1 VLKKDKEILLFQF
14 LARSPSSRSCLAFG
28 GWVTGFFA
36 AIAREEGLDQ
46 SAQVLGYAAL
56 FVWYFVSWFIVL
68 FFNTALVA
76 CARIRMEGGDPVTAD
91 GFKAAM
97 DNLGAIAMWAAVSA
111 TVGVILQ
118 VIADRM
124 KGLGDILKGLLGA
137 AWSIATFFIVPVLIF
152 EKRSLGESIKQSTRL
167 VKATW
172 GEALTAHVGVGLVS
186 FLISI
191 PAVAFPIL
199 GGVLFDG
206 IGVVVGLGIMILW
219 WLGVAILSAALTGIF
234 RTGLHLCHEGRG
246 SNPSGRSREGRS
258 RAGKQLWVSL
268 ARSAPLASLA
278 FLTVSAGDR
287 GIDASDWPDSPLGLT
302 AE

>member
-1 VLKKDKEILLFQF
+1 MNAISRSFEIFKASLEVLKKDKEILLFPILSGTFTVVAF
-14 LARSPSSRSCLAFG
+14 LLLAFG

-36 AIAREEGLDQ
+36 AIARQEGLDE
-46 SAQVLGYAAL
+46 SAKLLGYAAL

-118 VIADRM
+118 IIADRM

-152 EKRSLGESIKQSTRL
+152 EKRSLGDSIKQSTRL

-199 GGVLFDG
+199 GGVLFG
-206 IGVVVGLGIMILW
+206 GMGVVAGLGIMILW

-234 RTGLHLCHEGRG
+234 RTGLYLYATKGEV
-246 SNPSGRSREGRS
+246 PSGLP
-258 RAGKQLWVSL
+258 AGLVKG
-268 ARSAPLASLA
+268 A
-278 FLTVSAGDR
+278 FTQ
-287 GIDASDWPDSPLGLT
+287 
-302 AE
+302 

>member
-1 VLKKDKEILLFQF
+1 MNAISRSFEIFKASLEVLKKDKEILLFPILSGTFTVVAF
-14 LARSPSSRSCLAFG
+14 LLLAFG

-36 AIAREEGLDQ
+36 AVAREEGLDQ

-199 GGVLFDG
+199 GGVLFGG

-234 RTGLHLCHEGRG
+234 RTGLYLYATKGEV
-246 SNPSGRSREGRS
+246 PSGLP
-258 RAGKQLWVSL
+258 AGLVKG
-268 ARSAPLASLA
+268 A
-278 FLTVSAGDR
+278 F
-287 GIDASDWPDSPLGLT
+287 T
-302 AE
+302 A

>member
-1 VLKKDKEILLFQF
+1 MNAISRSFEIFKASLEVLKKDKEILLFPILSGTFTVVAF
-14 LARSPSSRSCLAFG
+14 LLLAFG

-36 AIAREEGLDQ
+36 AIARQEGLDE
-46 SAQVLGYAAL
+46 SARILGYAAL

-152 EKRSLGESIKQSTRL
+152 EKRSLGDSIKQSTRL

-199 GGVLFDG
+199 GGVLFG
-206 IGVVVGLGIMILW
+206 GMGVVAGLGIMILW

-234 RTGLHLCHEGRG
+234 RTGLYLYATKGEV
-246 SNPSGRSREGRS
+246 PSGLP
-258 RAGKQLWVSL
+258 AGLVKG
-268 ARSAPLASLA
+268 A
-278 FLTVSAGDR
+278 FTQ
-287 GIDASDWPDSPLGLT
+287 
-302 AE
+302 

>member
-1 VLKKDKEILLFQF
+1 MNAISRSFEIFKASLEVLKKDKEILLFPILSGTFTVVAF
-14 LARSPSSRSCLAFG
+14 LLLAFG

-199 GGVLFDG
+199 GGVLFGG
-206 IGVVVGLGIMILW
+206 IGVVAGLGIMILW

-234 RTGLHLCHEGRG
+234 RTGLYLYATKGEI
-246 SNPSGRSREGRS
+246 PSGLP
-258 RAGKQLWVSL
+258 AGLVKG
-268 ARSAPLASLA
+268 A
-278 FLTVSAGDR
+278 F
-287 GIDASDWPDSPLGLT
+287 T
-302 AE
+302 A

>member
-1 VLKKDKEILLFQF
+1 MNAISRSFEIFKASLEVLKKDKEILLFPILSGTFTVVAF
-14 LARSPSSRSCLAFG
+14 LLLAFG

-36 AIAREEGLDQ
+36 AIARQEGLDE
-46 SAQVLGYAAL
+46 SAKLLGYAAL

-118 VIADRM
+118 IIADRM

-152 EKRSLGESIKQSTRL
+152 EKRSLGDSIKQSTRL

-199 GGVLFDG
+199 GGVLFGG
-206 IGVVVGLGIMILW
+206 IGVVAGLGIMILW

-234 RTGLHLCHEGRG
+234 RTGLYLYATKGEV
-246 SNPSGRSREGRS
+246 PSGLP
-258 RAGKQLWVSL
+258 AGLVKG
-268 ARSAPLASLA
+268 A
-278 FLTVSAGDR
+278 FTQ
-287 GIDASDWPDSPLGLT
+287 
-302 AE
+302 

>member
-1 VLKKDKEILLFQF
+1 MNAISRSFEIFKASLEVLKKDKEILLFPILSGTFTVVAF
-14 LARSPSSRSCLAFG
+14 LLLAFG

-36 AIAREEGLDQ
+36 AIARQEGLDE
-46 SAQVLGYAAL
+46 SAKLLGYAAL

-152 EKRSLGESIKQSTRL
+152 EKRSLGDSIKQSTRL

-199 GGVLFDG
+199 GGVLFG
-206 IGVVVGLGIMILW
+206 GMGVVAGLGIMILW

-234 RTGLHLCHEGRG
+234 RTGLYLYATKGEV
-246 SNPSGRSREGRS
+246 PSGLP
-258 RAGKQLWVSL
+258 AGLVKG
-268 ARSAPLASLA
+268 A
-278 FLTVSAGDR
+278 FTQ
-287 GIDASDWPDSPLGLT
+287 
-302 AE
+302 

>member
-1 VLKKDKEILLFQF
+1 MNAISRSFEIFKASLEVLKKDKEILLFPILSGTFTVVAF
-14 LARSPSSRSCLAFG
+14 LLLAFG

-234 RTGLHLCHEGRG
+234 RTGLYLYATKGEV
-246 SNPSGRSREGRS
+246 PSGLP
-258 RAGKQLWVSL
+258 AGLVKG
-268 ARSAPLASLA
+268 A
-278 FLTVSAGDR
+278 F
-287 GIDASDWPDSPLGLT
+287 T
-302 AE
+302 A

>member
-1 VLKKDKEILLFQF
+1 MNAISRSFEIFKASLEVLKKDKEILLFPILSGTFTVVAF
-14 LARSPSSRSCLAFG
+14 LLLAFG

-36 AIAREEGLDQ
+36 AIARQEGLDE
-46 SAQVLGYAAL
+46 SARILGYAAL

-91 GFKAAM
+91 GFKAAV

-152 EKRSLGESIKQSTRL
+152 EKRSLGDSIKQSTRL

-199 GGVLFDG
+199 GGVLFGG
-206 IGVVVGLGIMILW
+206 IGVVAGLGIMILW

-234 RTGLHLCHEGRG
+234 RTGLYLYATKGEV
-246 SNPSGRSREGRS
+246 PSGLP
-258 RAGKQLWVSL
+258 AGLVKG
-268 ARSAPLASLA
+268 A
-278 FLTVSAGDR
+278 F
-287 GIDASDWPDSPLGLT
+287 T
-302 AE
+302 A

>member
-1 VLKKDKEILLFQF
+1 MNAISRSFEIFKASLEVLKKDKEILLFPILSGTFTVVAF
-14 LARSPSSRSCLAFG
+14 LLLAFG

-199 GGVLFDG
+199 GGVLFGG
-206 IGVVVGLGIMILW
+206 IGVVAGLGIMILW

-234 RTGLHLCHEGRG
+234 RTGLYLYATKGEV
-246 SNPSGRSREGRS
+246 PSGLP
-258 RAGKQLWVSL
+258 AGLVKG
-268 ARSAPLASLA
+268 A
-278 FLTVSAGDR
+278 F
-287 GIDASDWPDSPLGLT
+287 T
-302 AE
+302 A